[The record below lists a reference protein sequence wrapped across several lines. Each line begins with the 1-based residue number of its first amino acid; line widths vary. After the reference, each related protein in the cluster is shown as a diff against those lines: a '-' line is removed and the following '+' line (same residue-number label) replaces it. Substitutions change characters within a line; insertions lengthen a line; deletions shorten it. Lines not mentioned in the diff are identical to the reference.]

1 MDILAQGAREL
12 GLALTPHQLDQFE
25 VYYRELADWNQRINL
40 TAIVQYQEVQV
51 RHFLD
56 SLTLCLALPDS
67 QTPPARVIDVGAG
80 AGFPGIP
87 LKLTFPDLHLVL
99 VDSVGKK
106 TTFLRHLTETLAL
119 SGVEMYT
126 GRAEELGHQSCL
138 RESFD
143 LVVSRGV
150 AKMRVLLEYTLPLC
164 RLGGMVV
171 ALKHE
176 DIQQELADAAHALDT
191 LGGRLAEV
199 RPVEV
204 SGLTDRRVVVQ
215 VEKVKATPAKF
226 PRRPGLPAKH
236 PL

>member
-67 QTPPARVIDVGAG
+67 QPPPARVIDVGAG
-80 AGFPGIP
+80 AGFPGLP
-87 LKLTFPDLHLVL
+87 LKLAFPDLHLVL

-106 TTFLRHLTETLAL
+106 TAFLRHLAETLPL
-119 SGVEMYT
+119 SGVEVYT
-126 GRAEELGHQSCL
+126 GRAEELGHQSGL

-143 LVVSRGV
+143 LAVSRGV
-150 AKMRVLLEYTLPLC
+150 AKMRVLLEYTLPFC
-164 RLGGMVV
+164 RLGGIVV
-171 ALKHE
+171 ALKQE
-176 DIQQELADAAHALDT
+176 DIQQELADAAPALDT
-191 LGGRLAEV
+191 LGGRLAGV

-215 VEKVKATPAKF
+215 VEKVRATPVKF